1 VTTLPWEVDFPALD
15 RAVMDDIT
23 NRWNNIAKP
32 KNSLGHLEKAVTKIA
47 GLTGVANYSIDKR
60 IVMVFCADNG
70 VVKQGVARTGSEVT
84 EVLARCMASGDI
96 TVCKMASVA
105 HADVVGVDMGI
116 YCDLQLPEL
125 LDRRIAAGTDDISRG
140 PAMSLEQAI
149 TGIRH
154 GMELAREYKD
164 RGYKIIVTGEVGI
177 GNTTTS
183 SAMASVYL
191 DADPVE
197 VTGRGAGLDPEG
209 VARKAAVIKKA
220 ITTNNPNPDDAL
232 DVLAKL
238 GGFDIAGMTGV
249 FLGGALYRIP
259 VLVDGL
265 ISSIAALTAAKLNP
279 DARNA
284 MLASHVSA
292 EPAGGKLLGALC
304 LDPLICANLC
314 LGEGTGAVAAL
325 PLLDMAYAVYKD
337 MLTYEEI
344 AIGKY
349 TPKG

>member
-1 VTTLPWEVDFPALD
+1 MDGVTF
-15 RAVMDDIT
+15 
-23 NRWNNIAKP
+23 RWNNVAKP
-32 KNSLGHLEKAVTKIA
+32 KDSLGHLEKAVTKIA
-47 GLTGVANYSIDKR
+47 GLTGSADYEIDKR

-70 VVKQGVARTGSEVT
+70 VVRQGVARTGSEVT
-84 EVLARCMASGDI
+84 EILARCMASGNI
-96 TVCKMASVA
+96 SVCKMASVA
-105 HADVVGVDMGI
+105 HADVIGIDMGI
-116 YCDLQLPEL
+116 HLDLQLQEIL
-125 LDRRIAAGTDDISRG
+125 NRRIAAGTGDISIG
-140 PAMSLEQAI
+140 PAMTREQAA

-154 GMELAREYKD
+154 GMELAKSYKEQ
-164 RGYKIIVTGEVGI
+164 GYKIIVTGEVGI

-191 DADPVE
+191 GVDPVE

-209 VARKAAVIKKA
+209 VSRKAAVVQKA
-220 ITTNNPNPDDAL
+220 IATNNPNPDDAL

-265 ISSIAALTAAKLNP
+265 ISSVAALTAAKLNP
-279 DARNA
+279 AAKNA

-292 EPAGGKLLGALC
+292 EPAGKKLLAALG
-304 LDPLICANLC
+304 LDPLICADLC
-314 LGEGTGAVAAL
+314 LGEGTGGVAAL
-325 PLLDMAYAVYKD
+325 PLLDMAYAVYRD
-337 MLTYEEI
+337 MLTYEDI

-349 TPKG
+349 TPTE